1 MKYLPDERWAK
12 LPVDDFRPRFFVE
25 TYREKLSVE
34 TPHFSQSR
42 LMNLFSSCSE
52 ALAYINE
59 YQLSDRNGGYIL
71 SALDEIESC
80 LTSDP
85 IAQALFGYMDEPRSQ
100 LFKKIRGG
108 DFNPTQL
115 TRLRVICNAILSRE
129 EEYSTRLLAALA
141 ESIHGQVDLTQ
152 MERLTS
158 TIYTLTGL
166 YTTYLLNK
174 GYSPTYLFNRA
185 EMFTRDTNYSGKT
198 FQEQFRLITE
208 RLRDYTTTYEVYFSL
223 RAHKATC
230 LLSITDD
237 PDFTFT
243 DAIPGSIQG
252 NDREKLSKDFEPNV
266 IAKATVEATDY
277 VTASWRVKEK
287 LDKLL
292 DAVTALE
299 LNPRIQVS
307 AHCVSVS
314 RNQNLVHTKTLNINL
329 LLEFLSS
336 EGGTYFSSSDTTI
349 RHALIKLNPFGREQL
364 GRSLRYL
371 RLARESI
378 SLEQKLLNLWISIE
392 SIFSDGESSI
402 LSNILDY
409 VPQIYAVSSLARRV
423 RYLRLMLVKNQIP
436 TTPII
441 QSQVI
446 PGRASFDQNTTDS
459 EVFTLIRNEPAAME
473 LFQSLAPKE
482 HLKYKLFSTYK
493 EMKTNAAIT
502 ERVKRSEADVARQL
516 RRIYFLRN
524 KIAHTGHY
532 ANIRP
537 QLVTHLLDYLAVCY
551 LAISTSATK
560 TVQSEAHSISDMLSA
575 YKMGADVVVSRCKSS
590 DSVASLEQLVPV
602 PII

>member
-1 MKYLPDERWAK
+1 MKYLPDQRWAS
-12 LPVDDFRPRFFVE
+12 LPVNDFRPRFFVE
-25 TYREKLSVE
+25 TYREKLSVG

-42 LMNLFSSCSE
+42 LMNLLSSCSE
-52 ALAYINE
+52 ALAYIQE
-59 YQLSDRNGGYIL
+59 YQSSDRNGGYIL

-80 LTSDP
+80 LSTDP
-85 IAQALFGYMDEPRSQ
+85 VSQSLFGYMDEPRAQ

-115 TRLRVICNAILSRE
+115 TRLAVICKAIISRDD
-129 EEYSTRLLAALA
+129 EYSTRLLEALRG
-141 ESIHGQVDLTQ
+141 SILDQADLAQ

-185 EMFTRDTNYSGKT
+185 EMFTRESNYSGKT
-198 FQEQFRLITE
+198 FQEQFGLVTE
-208 RLRDYTTTYEVYFSL
+208 RLRSYTTTYAVYFSL
-223 RAHKATC
+223 RAHKSSC

-237 PDFTFT
+237 PDFVFL
-243 DAIPGSIQG
+243 DAIPESIQG
-252 NDREKLSKDFEPNV
+252 SDREKLGKDFEPNV
-266 IAKATVEATDY
+266 VAQSSIESTDY
-277 VTASWRVKEK
+277 VSTSWRIKEK

-307 AHCVSVS
+307 AHCVTVS
-314 RNQNLVHTKTLNINL
+314 RNQNLIHTKTLNINL

-349 RHALIKLNPFGREQL
+349 RHALTKLNLVGREQL

-392 SIFSDGESSI
+392 SIFTDGESSI
-402 LSNILDY
+402 LSNIIEY
-409 VPQIYAVSSLARRV
+409 VPQIYAVSALTRRV
-423 RYLRLMLVKNQIP
+423 RYLRGMLVKNQIP
-436 TTPII
+436 TTPLI
-441 QSQVI
+441 QANVL
-446 PGRASFDQNTTDS
+446 PGHDSFDENTTDS
-459 EVFTLIRNEPAAME
+459 HVFVLLRNEAATIE
-473 LFQSLAPKE
+473 LFHSLTPKE
-482 HLKYKLFSTYK
+482 HLKFKLLSTFK
-493 EMKTNAAIT
+493 EMKTNAAIA
-502 ERVKRSEADVARQL
+502 ERVKRSEIDVSRQL

-551 LAISTSATK
+551 SAISTSATRA
-560 TVQSEAHSISDMLSA
+560 VQGDAHSIGDMLAA
-575 YKMGADVVVSRCKSS
+575 YKMGADVVASRYKSP
-590 DSVASLEQLVPV
+590 DSITSLEQLVPV